1 MGRNEEETSKGSEKS
16 ETLLF
21 CFISDICFNPSC
33 TNQSP
38 HWFRK
43 DQCLLW
49 GEKKPIMSWF
59 SQTGLGK
66 EKLLKYEKK
75 KSEIKFCENDLAT
88 GIKHLKKAHILSTS
102 SLSYKNPA

>member
-1 MGRNEEETSKGSEKS
+1 MKKKHQKAQKKVKLYYSVLSVTSVSILVVLIKAHIDSGK
-16 ETLLF
+16 
-21 CFISDICFNPSC
+21 ISACSG
-33 TNQSP
+33 
-38 HWFRK
+38 
-43 DQCLLW
+43 